1 MPREA
6 RARARALYVSVLTA
20 WGNESQNA
28 PIIEL
33 SFVVFIG
40 GSVDGDGKPCYD
52 NLFYGVV
59 M

>member
-1 MPREA
+1 
-6 RARARALYVSVLTA
+6 VSVLTA